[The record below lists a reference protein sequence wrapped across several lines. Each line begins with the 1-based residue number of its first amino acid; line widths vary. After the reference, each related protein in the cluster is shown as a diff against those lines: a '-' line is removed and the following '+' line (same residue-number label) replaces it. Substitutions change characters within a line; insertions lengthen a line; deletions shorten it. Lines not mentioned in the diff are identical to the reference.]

1 MTDGVGL
8 RSERGP
14 ILLALMLSTFLI
26 AIDSTILAT
35 AVPTIVDEFGGFE
48 QFPWLFSIY
57 TLAQAASVPVYAKL
71 SDIIGRR
78 PVIYTGIVLFLIGS
92 VLCGLAWNMTALIA
106 FRGIQGLGAGAITP
120 VAMTI
125 AGDIYTVRE
134 RAKAQGYLAS
144 VWAFSAVA
152 GPTIG
157 GLFAQF
163 LTWRWIF
170 WINIPL
176 CLLALWML
184 WRNYRQPFERHRR
197 RIDYAGAVLL
207 TAALV
212 LIVLALLE
220 GGNAWAWLS
229 WQSLA
234 AFGVGA
240 ALLVVFAFVEQRAE
254 DPILA
259 PWVFSSR
266 IVVSTSVV
274 ALLVG
279 VVLIGL
285 VSFVPTFLQSTT
297 SAVPLAAG
305 LAVAALTLGWPI
317 SAALAG
323 RFYLRIGFR
332 ATTLIGSTLA
342 ILGAALLVVFALSPS
357 IVLTALGCFIVGLG
371 LGLVAA
377 PSLIAAQ
384 SSVDMRRRGVV
395 SGTNMLARSVGS
407 AVGVA
412 VFGAIA
418 NALIAANGG
427 ADVPAAIQSG
437 AIAVFIGVAVAALV
451 MLLACAFIPPVKI
464 DEPEPEREP
473 ERAGERETVPRGDDG
488 TDAAA

>member
-57 TLAQAASVPVYAKL
+57 TLAQAASVPVFAKL
-71 SDIIGRR
+71 SDTIGRR
-78 PVIYTGIVLFLIGS
+78 PVIYAGIVLFLVGS
-92 VLCGLAWNMTALIA
+92 VLCASAWSMGALIA
-106 FRGIQGLGAGAITP
+106 FRAVQGLGAGAIMPTT
-120 VAMTI
+120 MTV

-134 RAKAQGYLAS
+134 RAKTQGYLAS
-144 VWAFSAVA
+144 VWAIASVA
-152 GPTIG
+152 GPTMG
-157 GLFAQF
+157 GLFSQF
-163 LTWRWIF
+163 LSWRWIF
-170 WINIPL
+170 WINVPL
-176 CLLALWML
+176 GLLALWML

-197 RIDYAGAVLL
+197 PIDYAGAVLL

-212 LIVLALLE
+212 LLVLALLE
-220 GGNAWAWLS
+220 GGNAWAWDS
-229 WQSLA
+229 WQSVT
-234 AFGVGA
+234 AFGLGA
-240 ALLVVFAFVEQRAE
+240 VLLVAFALVERRAD

-266 IVVSTSVV
+266 IVVTTSIVG
-274 ALLVG
+274 LMVG

-285 VSFVPTFLQSTT
+285 VSFVPTFLQST
-297 SAVPLAAG
+297 ADAAPLSAG

-332 ATTLIGSTLA
+332 STTLIGSVLA
-342 ILGAALLVVFALSPS
+342 ILGAGLLVVFALSPS
-357 IVLTALGCFIVGLG
+357 IPLTAVACFVVGLG

-377 PSLIAAQ
+377 PALIAAQ
-384 SSVDMRRRGVV
+384 SSVEMRRRGVV
-395 SGTNMLARSVGS
+395 SGANMLARSIGS

-418 NALIAANGG
+418 NALIATNGG
-427 ADVPAAIQSG
+427 AEVPDAIQAG
-437 AIAVFIGVAVAALV
+437 TIAVFVGVAGATLL
-451 MLLACAFIPPVKI
+451 MLLACAFIPPVHI
-464 DEPEPEREP
+464 AEPEAEP
-473 ERAGERETVPRGDDG
+473 TEARRDVG
-488 TDAAA
+488 